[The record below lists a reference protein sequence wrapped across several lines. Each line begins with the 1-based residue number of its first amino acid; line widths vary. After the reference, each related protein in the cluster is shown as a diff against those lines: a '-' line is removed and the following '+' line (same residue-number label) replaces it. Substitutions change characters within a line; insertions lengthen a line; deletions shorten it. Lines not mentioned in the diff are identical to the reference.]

1 MFTFLA
7 GLFGGVVGF
16 FQELVKTL
24 IIDTM
29 VGIILKPLQLV

>member
-24 IIDTM
+24 VIDTI
-29 VGIILKPLQLV
+29 VGIILIPWQLV